1 MIGFPK
7 ATGPITPSSDY
18 KRSLVVPTF
27 VVCPPK
33 TSGGGKKTHTP
44 HFPETSS
51 LHKTTARRLFQEQ
64 FFTVTP
70 GSRKVDVIWRGIKE
84 GAENQYC
91 RRHKACSVDSSEGV
105 RIHLAQLCRQPRVHP
120 RPTQP
125 LSNTPC
131 IFWPRTPT
139 NHVNQYWL
147 IAYLI
152 ICDM

>member
-7 ATGPITPSSDY
+7 ATEPITPSSDH
-18 KRSLVVPTF
+18 KHSLVIPTF

-33 TSGGGKKTHTP
+33 TSGGEKNTHAALP
-44 HFPETSS
+44 RDPQVSIKQ
-51 LHKTTARRLFQEQ
+51 LHDQFQEQ

-105 RIHLAQLCRQPRVHP
+105 RIHLAQLCRQLRVHP